1 MPRQIRDSIFIL
13 LALLT
18 MLLVT
23 TGRAQDSAEP
33 EKPTPGGAAA
43 ALQRDRHSQER
54 DFVLNIASDQK
65 SFWTS
70 PKQIRLEDPQ
80 WVLPLAAFSAGLIAS
95 DTSIEKRLPT
105 STMLIQHSQS
115 LSNYGVA
122 SLIGTAGTFY
132 FWGRVTQNDHAR
144 ETGLLGGE
152 ALANVL
158 IDTSLL
164 QFATGRQRPLEG
176 NGKGQFWHG
185 GQSFPSDHA
194 AAAWSIASVVAH
206 EYPGPLTQ
214 LLTYGTAS
222 AVTAARVVGR
232 EHFTS
237 DAVAGSAL
245 GWFVGRQVY
254 RAHHDPELDGADWG
268 TFVRDREPTRPE
280 DMGSPY
286 VPLDDWP
293 YPAFDRLAAL
303 GYVQSGFAGLRPW
316 TRMECARLV
325 QEAGSII
332 KEQGG
337 EAGEAGRLYRALAQE
352 FAPEV
357 ARLDGG
363 RNRGAEVESIYTRLT
378 GISGTPLT
386 DGYHFGQTLINDF
399 GRPYGEGLNTITG
412 FSSRA
417 EAGALAF
424 YVRGEYQHA
433 AAPPAVA
440 PDVQAAIAAN
450 DQIPLLPAATPS
462 ASNRFQLLDSYLSF
476 GFSGFQISAGRQS
489 LWWGPGQGGPLLWS
503 DNAEPIEMVRLSRTF
518 PTKLPSI
525 FSLLGPLR
533 TEFFFG
539 KLEGHYFPPRP
550 FIHGQKISFKPT
562 PNLELG
568 FSRTVTFAGLPQP
581 LTWGTFLNSFFS
593 TSSGNPNPILKP
605 GARLGGVDFSYHI
618 PGLRKWLVFYNDSII
633 HDDPSPLADPR
644 RAAMSPGIY
653 LPQIP
658 KLPKLDLRVEAVYT
672 DTDGGPST
680 QGRFVYWEFVY
691 RDLYTNNRNLLGSW
705 IGREGKGIQAW
716 STYWLSPRSTIQ
728 VSYRNGHVAKDFLA
742 GGDYQDFAVRANL
755 LVRPEVSLAGSL
767 QYEYW
772 NFPLLSP
779 TQNSNFTA
787 SLQVTYWPHWKLR

>member
-1 MPRQIRDSIFIL
+1 MWKIRNSFV

-18 MLLVT
+18 LLLVT

-33 EKPTPGGAAA
+33 EEPNPGGAAA
-43 ALQRDRHSQER
+43 PLHRHSLER
-54 DFVLNIASDQK
+54 DFVLNIAADQK
-65 SFWTS
+65 SLWTT
-70 PKQIRLEDPQ
+70 PKQIRLEDAH
-80 WVLPLAAFSAGLIAS
+80 WLLPLGAFSAGLIAS

-105 STMLIQHSQS
+105 SPTLIQRSQS

-122 SLIGTAGTFY
+122 SMIGAAGTFY

-144 ETGLLGGE
+144 ETGLLSGE
-152 ALANVL
+152 ALTNVL

-164 QFATGRQRPLEG
+164 QFATGRQGPLEG

-194 AAAWSIASVVAH
+194 AAAWSIASVVAN
-206 EYPGPLTQ
+206 EYPGSLTQ
-214 LLTYGTAS
+214 LLAYGTAS

-232 EHFTS
+232 EHFAS
-237 DAVAGSAL
+237 DAVVGSAL
-245 GWFVGRQVY
+245 GWWMGRQVY
-254 RAHHDPELDGADWG
+254 RAHHDPALDGAEWG
-268 TFVRDREPTRPE
+268 TFVRSSEGTKPE
-280 DMGSPY
+280 DMGSTY
-286 VPLDDWP
+286 VPLDDWF
-293 YPAFDRLAAL
+293 YAAFDRLAAL
-303 GYVQSGFAGLRPW
+303 GYVQTGFAGLRPW
-316 TRMECARLV
+316 TRMECARLM
-325 QEAGSII
+325 QEAGSLIE
-332 KEQGG
+332 EQGL
-337 EAGEAGRLYRALAQE
+337 EAGEALRLYRALAQE

-357 ARLDGG
+357 ARWDGAS
-363 RNRGAEVESIYTRLT
+363 NRGAEVESIYTRFT

-386 DGYHFGQTLINDF
+386 DGYHFGQTITNDF

-417 EAGALAF
+417 EAGPLAF

-433 AAPPAVA
+433 PALAPVPAT
-440 PDVQAAIAAN
+440 VQAAIAAN
-450 DQIPLLPAATPS
+450 DQNPLVPAAAPTTT
-462 ASNRFQLLDSYLSF
+462 NRFELLDSYLSF

-525 FSLLGPLR
+525 FSLLGPVR

-539 KLEGHYFPPRP
+539 KLEGHHFPPRP

-581 LTWGTFLNSFFS
+581 LTWGTFLTSFFS
-593 TSSGNPNPILKP
+593 TSTGNPNPTLKP

-618 PGLRKWLVFYNDSII
+618 PGLRKWLVFYTDSII

-653 LPQIP
+653 MPQIP
-658 KLPKLDLRVEAVYT
+658 KLPKLDLRIEAVYT
-672 DTDGGPST
+672 DPPT
-680 QGRFVYWEFVY
+680 GRSLYGDFIYWEVVY
-691 RDLYTNNRNLLGSW
+691 RDLYTNNGNLLGSW

-716 STYWLSPRSTIQ
+716 STYWLSPRSTVQ
-728 VSYRNGHVAKDFLA
+728 VAYRNAHVAKDFLE
-742 GGDYQDFAVRANL
+742 GGDYQDFSARADL
-755 LVRPEVSLAGSL
+755 LVRPDVSLAGSL
-767 QYEYW
+767 QYESW

-787 SLQVTYWPHWKLR
+787 SFQVTYWPHWKIRR

>member
-1 MPRQIRDSIFIL
+1 MRWKIRDSFV

-18 MLLVT
+18 LLVVSA
-23 TGRAQDSAEP
+23 GRAQDSAEP
-33 EKPTPGGAAA
+33 EEPNPGGAAA
-43 ALQRDRHSQER
+43 ALHRDRHSLER
-54 DFVLNIASDQK
+54 DFVLNIAADQK
-65 SFWTS
+65 ALWAT
-70 PKQIRLEDPQ
+70 PKQIRLEDAH
-80 WVLPLAAFSAGLIAS
+80 WLLPLGAFSAGLIAS

-105 STMLIQHSQS
+105 SPTLIQHSQS

-122 SLIGTAGTFY
+122 SMIGTAGTFY
-132 FWGRVTQNDHAR
+132 LWGRITQNDHAR

-176 NGKGQFWHG
+176 SGKGQFWHG

-194 AAAWSIASVVAH
+194 AAAWAIASVVAN

-214 LLTYGTAS
+214 LLAYGTAS

-237 DAVAGSAL
+237 DAVVGSAL
-245 GWFVGRQVY
+245 GWWMGRQVY
-254 RAHHDPELDGADWG
+254 RAHHDPALDGADWG
-268 TFVRDREPTRPE
+268 TFVRSSEATKPE
-280 DMGSPY
+280 DMGSTY
-286 VPLDDWP
+286 VPLDSWL

-303 GYVQSGFAGLRPW
+303 GYVQTGFAGLRPW
-316 TRMECARLV
+316 TRMECARLL
-325 QEAGSII
+325 QEAGSLIE
-332 KEQGG
+332 EQGL
-337 EAGEAGRLYRALAQE
+337 EAGEALRLYRALAQE
-352 FAPEV
+352 FAPEL
-357 ARLDGG
+357 ARWDGG
-363 RNRGAEVESIYTRLT
+363 SNRGAEVESIYTRFT

-386 DGYHFGQTLINDF
+386 DGYHFGQTITNDF

-417 EAGALAF
+417 EAGPLAF

-433 AAPPAVA
+433 PALAPV
-440 PDVQAAIAAN
+440 PDTVQAAIAAN
-450 DQIPLLPAATPS
+450 DQNPLVLAAAPT
-462 ASNRFQLLDSYLSF
+462 ATNRFQLLDSYLSF

-503 DNAEPIEMVRLSRTF
+503 DNAEPIAMVRLSRTF

-525 FSLLGPLR
+525 FSLLGPVR

-539 KLEGHYFPPRP
+539 KLEGHHFPPRP

-568 FSRTVTFAGLPQP
+568 FSRTVTFAGLPEP

-593 TSSGNPNPILKP
+593 TSTGNPDPRQKP
-605 GARLGGVDFSYHI
+605 GARLGGVDFSYRI
-618 PGLRKWLVFYNDSII
+618 PGLRKWLVFYNDSVI

-653 LPQIP
+653 MPQIP
-658 KLPKLDLRVEAVYT
+658 RLPKLDLRIEAVYT
-672 DTDGGPST
+672 DPPT
-680 QGRFVYWEFVY
+680 GRSLNGDFIYWEFVY
-691 RDLYTNNRNLLGSW
+691 RDLYTNNGNLLGSW
-705 IGREGKGIQAW
+705 IGREGKGVQAW
-716 STYWLSPRSTIQ
+716 STYWLSPRSTVQ
-728 VSYRNGHVAKDFLA
+728 VAYRNAHVAKDFLE
-742 GGDYQDFAVRANL
+742 GGDYQDFSARADI
-755 LVRPEVSLAGSL
+755 LVRPDVSLAGSL
-767 QYEYW
+767 QYESW

-787 SLQVTYWPHWKLR
+787 SFQVTYWPHWKLRR